1 MTVEQPAL
9 QRFGQTK
16 SVEDHTYATVKEITG
31 ITDRKRIC
39 QAIEACRN
47 NDGKYEDTEVV
58 NMLISDT
65 AVKAENTN
73 EKKMAITYPKEKD
86 SVDAVAGPQ
95 QNLNK
100 NSKGVIDLTNV
111 SDTNETEDIQKAIAA
126 SLADSTG
133 PYQQETTPGILG
145 GQVSREEQDISR
157 VLEQSLIESK
167 AGTKRKRGDLW
178 FVDPLN
184 PHERKRNDDWPIGL
198 KNVGNTCWFS
208 AVIQSLFLLRRFRH
222 LVLTYQPNKEA
233 SQTGTGNIEVRRN
246 LRFMQELRHLFALMV
261 GSKRKYVDPSK
272 AVDILKEAFSST
284 VVSNTSVTDS
294 QQDVSEFQHKL
305 LDWLEDAFKSASRP
319 SSPTEKTDNTSSGE
333 KTSCSNPMV
342 DLFYGQYRAD
352 GVNEG
357 KGFSNEETFG
367 QFPLQVNGFRDIH
380 ESLEAATAHREIETV
395 NSETTQKSGQELWFT
410 RLPPVL
416 TFELSR
422 FQFNQQ
428 IGRPEKIHNKIE
440 FPQVIY
446 MDRYLDCNRNET
458 RHRREQA
465 KKLKEEL
472 VLLQAKLD
480 KFVNY
485 GSGVKRFPLQDV
497 LLYALEFAK
506 SRPDTVRKSAI
517 LSQDVDMECPSPNV
531 SMSVDSPI
539 KSPADVVMAPVTSPS
554 PLQSPE
560 PSMKSPSTASTSPTL
575 PQPIPDVPMT
585 PVSQGTSASSTPPDI
600 AMGSDS
606 GSSPNTKSEHGLRS
620 PQPRHVTETELV
632 VLQNCL
638 HRWRTEVESDVRE
651 LQENISRLEDSIN
664 KMYSDEAMTK
674 NAYHLH
680 AVLVHEGQAASGH
693 YWAYIYDSAS
703 DQWLKFNDITV
714 SEASWE
720 ELEKESVGGYH
731 NASAY
736 CLMYI
741 DKSKIAD
748 EEVSGKPG
756 SSMASDLEN
765 LPDDLK
771 ELVAGDNKVFA
782 EEIEKWDRDVA
793 RKASGAGDADV
804 TIVSEQK
811 PALLSPASS
820 SSTVSTQTVVQ
831 QTLRPSYASVHAY
844 ISAHESLAALRKV
857 LESNIYDTSGPREAM
872 QSGIELEH
880 KRIKNVVEN
889 ISREFPTRDPR
900 LQHIVTYMMHCE
912 CSNELILIMLLEQFA
927 ELIREDNEKI
937 KKMKAS
943 ANEWRKKLLSDSEKI
958 EKHYQ
963 FWHETYQIYRK
974 TAALF
979 IRGVMTYF
987 DEKYVAALAYLIHA
1001 HRLSEELKKRHK
1013 NACLP
1018 EPKISAFFLRQTLL
1032 QINDC
1037 ITQQFEDASDVTALL
1052 DSMKSHVLPCLQ
1064 TVINSGSQE
1073 DITAVEEIREKWCS
1087 FLGQE
1092 MEAQKIEQLQ
1102 DFLSKLFEPPLDL
1115 HIPKIPSLKHES
1127 FQNLAIDFAK
1137 VMENARDYGYIERAL
1152 KNS

>member
-9 QRFGQTK
+9 PRYGQTK
-16 SVEDHTYATVKEITG
+16 PNDDHTYATVKEITG
-31 ITDRKRIC
+31 ITDDKRIS

-47 NDGKYEDTEVV
+47 NDGIYEVTEVV
-58 NMLISDT
+58 DMLISDT
-65 AVKAENTN
+65 HSKAKNMN
-73 EKKMAITYPKEKD
+73 DKKVSIVHKKD
-86 SVDAVAGPQ
+86 KDTVDAVAGPK

-100 NSKGVIDLTNV
+100 DSKGGVIDLTNV
-111 SDTNETEDIQKAIAA
+111 SDSNETEDIQKAIAA
-126 SLADSTG
+126 SLADNGG
-133 PYQQETTPGILG
+133 PYQQETSAGILG

-184 PHERKRNDDWPIGL
+184 PHERKRNENWPIGL

-208 AVIQSLFLLRRFRH
+208 AVIQSLFHLRKFRH
-222 LVLTYQPNKEA
+222 LVLIYQPNKEA
-233 SQTGTGNIEVRRN
+233 TQSTTGNIEARRN

-284 VVSNTSVTDS
+284 VVSNASVTDS

-319 SSPTEKTDNTSSGE
+319 STPAEGSDNSTKCEKPS
-333 KTSCSNPMV
+333 SNPMV

-440 FPQVIY
+440 FPHVIY
-446 MDRYLDCNRNET
+446 MDRYMDCNRNET
-458 RHRREQA
+458 RERRERA

-472 VLLQAKLD
+472 ALQQARLD
-480 KFVNY
+480 KFINY

-506 SRPDTVRKSAI
+506 SRAETPRKSVS
-517 LSQDVDMECPSPNV
+517 LSQDVEMECPSPNT
-531 SMSVDSPI
+531 SMMVDSPI
-539 KSPADVVMAPVTSPS
+539 KSPADVVMSAVTSPS
-554 PLQSPE
+554 SLQSPE
-560 PSMKSPSTASTSPTL
+560 SSMKSPSANSSPTQ
-575 PQPIPDVPMT
+575 PQPIPDIT
-585 PVSQGTSASSTPPDI
+585 TQTASTSGTPPDI
-600 AMGSDS
+600 TMGSDNR
-606 GSSPNTKSEHGLRS
+606 SSPNVMKFEEVLRS
-620 PQPRHVTETELV
+620 PQPRHVSEGELL

-651 LQENISRLEDSIN
+651 LQENISRLEESIN
-664 KMYSDEAMTK
+664 TMYSDEAMTK

-693 YWAYIYDSAS
+693 YWAYIYDSGS

-714 SEASWE
+714 SEASWD

-741 DKSKIAD
+741 DKSRIVD
-748 EEVSGKPG
+748 EAVTGKRG
-756 SSMASDLEN
+756 ANMTSDLEN

-771 ELVAGDNKVFA
+771 ELVASDNKAFA
-782 EEIEKWDRDVA
+782 EEIEKWDQDLA
-793 RKASGAGDADV
+793 RKAAGGSDADV
-804 TIVSEQK
+804 TVVAEQK
-811 PALLSPASS
+811 PALLPVSS
-820 SSTVSTQTVVQ
+820 STTVSTQTTQ
-831 QTLRPSYASVHAY
+831 QSVRSSINLPREHSFIAAQDS
-844 ISAHESLAALRKV
+844 ISALQKV
-857 LESNIYDTSGPREAM
+857 LEMDKEKREPTDIINLAV
-872 QSGIELEH
+872 ELEH
-880 KRIKNVVEN
+880 KRLKKIVDGLH
-889 ISREFPTRDPR
+889 SQFPIHDHR
-900 LQHIVTYMMHCE
+900 LRHIVIYMMHCE
-912 CSNELILIMLLEQFA
+912 SGNDQILIMLLEQYA
-927 ELIREDNEKI
+927 EVLRDNNEKA
-937 KKMKAS
+937 KKLRMAAS
-943 ANEWRKKLLSDSEKI
+943 EWRQKLLSESEKC
-958 EKHYQ
+958 EKQYQ
-963 FWHETYQIYRK
+963 LWHDMYQSYRK
-974 TAALF
+974 AAYLL
-979 IRGVMTYF
+979 IKGVTKYF
-987 DEKYVAALAYLIHA
+987 DEKYIEALSYLIHA
-1001 HRLSEELKKRHK
+1001 HKLSEDLRKRHK
-1013 NACLP
+1013 NAGLSDP
-1018 EPKISAFFLRQTLL
+1018 RVSGFFLRQTLL
-1032 QINDC
+1032 HINDA
-1037 ITQQFEDASDVTALL
+1037 ITQKFEDYTDVTGLL
-1052 DSMKSHVLPCLQ
+1052 DSMTQNVLPCLQ
-1064 TVINSGSQE
+1064 TVIDSGNQE

-1092 MEAQKIEQLQ
+1092 MEAQKVVQLQ

-1115 HIPKIPSLKHES
+1115 HIPKMPCVKSENLDSLYKQYKE
-1127 FQNLAIDFAK
+1127 IMETAK
-1137 VMENARDYGYIERAL
+1137 EYGYIERAL
-1152 KNS
+1152 KIS

>member
-16 SVEDHTYATVKEITG
+16 ASDDHTYATVKEITG

-47 NDGKYEDTEVV
+47 KDGKYEVTEVV
-58 NMLISDT
+58 NMLVSDT
-65 AVKAENTN
+65 AIKAENSS
-73 EKKMAITYPKEKD
+73 EKKMAITYLKDKD

-100 NSKGVIDLTNV
+100 NSKGGVIDLTNV

-126 SLADSTG
+126 SLADSGG
-133 PYQQETTPGILG
+133 PYQQETAPGILG

-184 PHERKRNDDWPIGL
+184 PHERKRNEDWPIGL

-208 AVIQSLFLLRRFRH
+208 AVIQSLFHLRRFRH

-233 SQTGTGNIEVRRN
+233 SQSVTGNIEVRRN

-305 LDWLEDAFKSASRP
+305 LDWLEDAFKTASRP
-319 SSPTEKTDNTSSGE
+319 STPAEGSENSSSSEKTCN
-333 KTSCSNPMV
+333 NPMV

-395 NSETTQKSGQELWFT
+395 NTETTQKSGQELWFT

-440 FPQVIY
+440 FPHVIY

-458 RHRREQA
+458 RHRRERA

-480 KFVNY
+480 KFINY

-497 LLYALEFAK
+497 LIYALEFAK
-506 SRPDTVRKSAI
+506 SRSEVQRKSVT
-517 LSQDVDMECPSPNV
+517 LSQDVDMECPSPNT
-531 SMSVDSPI
+531 SMMVDSPI
-539 KSPADVVMAPVTSPS
+539 KSPADVVMATVTSPS

-560 PSMKSPSTASTSPTL
+560 SSNKSPSTASTSPTL
-575 PQPIPDVPMT
+575 PQPIPDISMT
-585 PVSQGTSASSTPPDI
+585 PASHRTSTSSTPPDI
-600 AMGSDS
+600 AMGCESRA
-606 GSSPNTKSEHGLRS
+606 SPTTTKSEEVLRS
-620 PQPRHVTETELV
+620 PQPRHVSDAELL

-664 KMYSDEAMTK
+664 RMYSDEAMTK

-693 YWAYIYDSAS
+693 YWAYIYDTAS
-703 DQWLKFNDITV
+703 EQWLKFNDITV

-741 DKSKIAD
+741 DKSRITD
-748 EEVSGKPG
+748 EAVSGKPG
-756 SSMASDLEN
+756 TSMASDLEN

-771 ELVAGDNKVFA
+771 ELVASDNKVFA
-782 EEIEKWDRDVA
+782 EEIEKWDRELA
-793 RKASGAGDADV
+793 RKAAGGGDADV
-804 TIVSEQK
+804 TVIAEQK
-811 PALLSPASS
+811 PALLTGSS
-820 SSTVSTQTVVQ
+820 SSTVSTQTTQ
-831 QTLRPSYASVHAY
+831 QSVRTSYASVHAY
-844 ISAHESLAALRKV
+844 LSLKESVAALRKV
-857 LESNIYDTSGPREAM
+857 LETDAYDKKGPTDAM
-872 QSGIELEH
+872 HFGVELEH
-880 KRIKNVVEN
+880 KRLKNVVGN
-889 ISREFPTRDPR
+889 IEAEFPIHDPR
-900 LQHIVTYMMHCE
+900 LQHIVTYMMYCD

-927 ELIREDNEKI
+927 EIMWEENEKI
-937 KKMKAS
+937 KKMKIA
-943 ANEWRKKLLSDSEKI
+943 AIEWRKKLLSESEKI
-958 EKHYQ
+958 EKLYL

-974 TAALF
+974 TVALF
-979 IRGVMTYF
+979 VKGVLTYF
-987 DEKYVAALAYLIHA
+987 DEKYILALSYLIHA
-1001 HRLSEELKKRHK
+1001 HRLSEEMKKRHK

-1032 QINDC
+1032 HINDT
-1037 ITQQFEDASDVTALL
+1037 ITQQFEDLTDVTGLL
-1052 DSMKSHVLPCLQ
+1052 DSMKTHVLPCLQ
-1064 TVINSGSQE
+1064 TVVNSGSQE

-1115 HIPKIPSLKHES
+1115 HIPKMPSLKHES
-1127 FQNLAIDFAK
+1127 MQNLYAQFAK
-1137 VMENARDYGYIERAL
+1137 VMENAQEYGYIERAL